1 MKFLDNIAK
10 KLDYVPSVVVTDLK
24 NESEKVNNHLVEI
37 EKSFESLH
45 SALSTLQSERSFAAA
60 QNTNLTSDWNDIYDT
75 ISSSQNKGLVRLRG
89 RSRQLA
95 QNDPW
100 AKKYLFMLQKN
111 VVGPDGFTLR
121 NAAHDLVYDEV
132 EKMKVK
138 RFDKL
143 ANTIIQEMFEDWSLP
158 ENCDVTGQSS
168 FRELCNIIQKQIAT
182 DGEILIR
189 PVRDKSFKYGYKLQL
204 IEADYLDETSS
215 TILGNGN
222 MVVMGVEMTPYR
234 QPVAYWLKKINPYQ
248 QLMYGSYISGERIR
262 IPAVDENGLV
272 QIKHL
277 FVKETSAQVRGIP
290 WFAPVAIR
298 AKMLGGYEEANLV
311 DARVSANKNLIYEY
325 KDGSVGD
332 EINEANIP
340 GAEFATNA
348 DGTKDPSRLIVS
360 SMPGEN
366 VIVPRGMTTKLADYK
381 SPSGKEGEFQKHAL
395 RGIASGLDV
404 SYIGLANN
412 YEAVNYTSSR
422 TNLLEERDTWKGLHS
437 WLRDHFLN
445 PNFAELLKMALLTQ
459 SINLPPSKF
468 DKFNKPWFQG
478 RAWKWVSP
486 KDEAEAILVMLAND
500 AMLFEEFLNENGW
513 YLDEFIDKK
522 KAEKKAFADAG
533 LIYPGSNYKQAAPIQ
548 KSVDESVEQP
558 VAAGNNGKAKSFVT
572 QI

>member
-1 MKFLDNIAK
+1 MKIKDNIAQK
-10 KLDYVPSVVVTDLK
+10 FGYVPSVVVTDLK
-24 NESEKVNNHLVEI
+24 NESEKVNNHLVEL

-60 QNTNLTSDWNDIYDT
+60 QVSNITSDWNDIYDT
-75 ISSSQNKGLVRLRG
+75 ISASQNKGLVRLRN

-111 VVGPDGFTLR
+111 VVGADGFILR
-121 NAAHDLVYDEV
+121 NSAYDLVYDEL

-143 ANTIIQEMFEDWSLP
+143 ANTIIQEMFDDWSLP

-168 FRELCNIIQKQIAT
+168 FRELCNIIIKQIPT

-189 PVRDKSFKYGYKLQL
+189 PIRDKNYKYGYALQL
-204 IEADYLDETSS
+204 IEADYLDETYS
-215 TILGNGN
+215 TMLPNGN
-222 MVVMGVEMTPYR
+222 MIVMGVEMTPYR
-234 QPVAYWLKKINPYQ
+234 KPVAYWLKKVNPYQ

-262 IPAVDENGLV
+262 ISAYDENGLA

-277 FVKETSAQVRGIP
+277 FVKESSAQVRGIP

-298 AKMLGGYEEANLV
+298 SKMLGGYEEAILV
-311 DARVSANKNLIYEY
+311 DARVSANKNVIYEY

-332 EINEANIP
+332 EINQANIP
-340 GAEFATNA
+340 GAEFAVNA

-366 VIVPRGMTTKLADYK
+366 VIVPKGMTTKLADFK
-381 SPSGKEGEFQKHAL
+381 SPSGKEGDFQKWAL

-404 SYIGLANN
+404 SFIALAND

-422 TNLLEERDTWKGLHS
+422 TNLLEERDTWKSLHS
-437 WLRDHFLN
+437 WKRDHFLN
-445 PNFAELLKMALLTQ
+445 WNFAELLKMALLTQ
-459 SINLPPSKF
+459 AINLPPGKF

-486 KDEAEAILVMLAND
+486 KDEAEAILLMLSNEAW
-500 AMLFEEFLNENGW
+500 LFDEFLAENGW
-513 YLDEFIDKK
+513 SLEEFIDKK

-533 LIYPGSNYKQAAPIQ
+533 LNFPGSNYKQIAPIQ
-548 KSVDESVEQP
+548 KSVDGSVDQP
-558 VAAGNNGKAKSFVT
+558 AAVNSGNGKQKVL
-572 QI
+572 